1 MRRRLSVAILYEY
14 PETDEEGIKVTAQDM
29 GIDLKYIPF
38 RKVSILIGNDVFGFK
53 SRNQDYRP
61 LIDGVN
67 SVLNRT
73 QSKNRRL
80 YAASILEGF
89 GKYVLNPL
97 AIESTCFSKF
107 RTLVEF
113 WRRGIS
119 IPKTI
124 YIPCDSH
131 DQTLRGLQIHNEEVI
146 ADLIQRDLGNGNI
159 VVKPDAGTHGR
170 EVRLAKDR
178 ESLVKFVEG
187 TEPSIINPVGFV
199 AQEFVEK
206 WFYDLRII
214 VAKERGRPPYCFP
227 VALARAGFKDFRTNT
242 YLGNMVFEAKLPV
255 EVQTVAVK
263 AGEAVGGESEAWVLA
278 LDAMLNVG
286 EDRFIDDGFIMS
298 ELEKLVPSFEVV
310 KEVKRD
316 QEGKNRDFRGWSR
329 RLEAAY
335 NSYKADEAYD
345 KVSEVIE
352 ESISRGKQRVLFH
365 EANSCPEFWEQTRLI
380 AGVNVAEPLL
390 RCAKSVEGWSIYQKI
405 KLNGS

>member
-1 MRRRLSVAILYEY
+1 M
-14 PETDEEGIKVTAQDM
+14 
-29 GIDLKYIPF
+29 
-38 RKVSILIGNDVFGFK
+38 
-53 SRNQDYRP
+53 
-61 LIDGVN
+61 
-67 SVLNRT
+67 
-73 QSKNRRL
+73 
-80 YAASILEGF
+80 
-89 GKYVLNPL
+89 
-97 AIESTCFSKF
+97 
-107 RTLVEF
+107 
-113 WRRGIS
+113 
-119 IPKTI
+119 
-124 YIPCDSH
+124 
-131 DQTLRGLQIHNEEVI
+131 QIHNEEVI
-146 ADLIQRDLGNGNI
+146 VDLIQRDLGNGNI
-159 VVKPDAGTHGR
+159 VVKPDAGTHGK

-178 ESLVKFVEG
+178 ESLAKFIEG

-214 VAKERGRPPYCFP
+214 VAKERGRPPYCFQ

-242 YLGNMVFEAKLPV
+242 YLGNMVFEARLPI
-255 EVQTVAVK
+255 EIQTVAIK
-263 AGEAVGGESEAWVLA
+263 AGEAVGGDSEAWVLA
-278 LDAMLNVG
+278 LDAMLDVG
-286 EDRFIDDGFIMS
+286 EDRFVDDGFIMS
-298 ELEKLVPSFEVV
+298 ELEKLVPSFENV

-335 NSYKADEAYD
+335 NSYKAVEAYD

-405 KLNGS
+405 KLNGN